1 MDKKRKAYAPFSL
14 TSEAGVAQTPV
25 EGYIDVIQTVYPS
38 VNTGTVNE
46 NGQWTGVKA
55 NDSEFIGLQKDLL
68 IANGASFVNNTTID
82 CTDYDNLMFAI
93 KPSNA
98 GNYILTLNVSGTE
111 TGDDSY
117 YNLKPVNTDF
127 FAFATLRT
135 DSSANLLDQ
144 LLVAE
149 NTYAAD
155 VWSVIKINETKGFKF
170 VMKITNGSGGDSD
183 IETAFM
189 RIL

>member
-1 MDKKRKAYAPFSL
+1 MAKRKAYAPFSL

-25 EGYIDVIQTVYPS
+25 EGYIDVEQKIYPTVG
-38 VNTGTVNE
+38 TGTVNE
-46 NGQWTGVKA
+46 NGKWTGVKS
-55 NDSEFIGLQKDLL
+55 NDAEFIGLQKDLL
-68 IANGASFVNNTTID
+68 IANGASIVNNTTID
-82 CTDYDNLMFAI
+82 CTDFDNLMFAI

-98 GNYILTLNVSGTE
+98 GNFILTLNISGTE

-155 VWSVIKINETKGFKF
+155 VWSVIKVNETKGFKF
-170 VMKITNGSGGDSD
+170 VMKITNASGGDSD

-189 RIL
+189 RII